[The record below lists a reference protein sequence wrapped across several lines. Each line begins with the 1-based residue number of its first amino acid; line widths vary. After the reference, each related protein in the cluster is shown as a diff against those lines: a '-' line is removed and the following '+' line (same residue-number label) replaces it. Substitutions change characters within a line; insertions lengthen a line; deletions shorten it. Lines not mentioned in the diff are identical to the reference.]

1 MEANEIIKD
10 LIDRGLTQAAIADR
24 VGVKQ
29 PAISKVLRGE
39 TEDVLSAT
47 YRRLLA
53 LHAEVCGTKDALDT
67 PPPGVSVANF

>member
-1 MEANEIIKD
+1 MDANEIIKD

-39 TEDVLSAT
+39 TEDVLSVT
-47 YRRLLA
+47 YRKLMA
-53 LHAEVCGTKDALDT
+53 LREEVIAGPAISKA
-67 PPPGVSVANF
+67 

>member
-39 TEDVLSAT
+39 KIGRAHV
-47 YRRLLA
+47 
-53 LHAEVCGTKDALDT
+53 
-67 PPPGVSVANF
+67 

>member
-10 LIDRGLTQAAIADR
+10 LIDRGLTRAAIADR

-39 TEDVLSAT
+39 TEDVLSVT
-47 YRRLLA
+47 YRKLMA
-53 LHAEVCGTKDALDT
+53 LREEVIAHPTAPK
-67 PPPGVSVANF
+67 V